1 MSAKSRMLTVIY
13 LVSILTQLCGCM
25 WFQIGRE
32 YQYAFDQPFSN
43 VVKVEVMKYH
53 YATKKEDTYATPIID
68 LDLRTAESLLAEI
81 LELPC
86 YRHIMDPPTSFGD
99 IILYIEYTNGEAEVL
114 GYPQSVSV
122 RENGQTVWKPYEF
135 NSTQWSATLLKYV
148 DADLVPELD
157 TP

>member
-1 MSAKSRMLTVIY
+1 
-13 LVSILTQLCGCM
+13 
-25 WFQIGRE
+25 
-32 YQYAFDQPFSN
+32 
-43 VVKVEVMKYH
+43 
-53 YATKKEDTYATPIID
+53 
-68 LDLRTAESLLAEI
+68 
-81 LELPC
+81 
-86 YRHIMDPPTSFGD
+86 MDPPTSFGD